1 MADEAPV
8 LIAGGGLVG
17 LSAAAF
23 LASHGIR
30 SLTFERLTAS
40 SPLPRAAFFHM
51 RTLEMFRSI
60 GIEEAVRSQSEKEF
74 VPDGAIIA
82 MDTLSGRKLA
92 DIIPNLNEGV
102 DALSP
107 CRRLFLNQP
116 SLERIL
122 RNCAHEGGATIVP
135 GAEIVDVHQDS
146 TGVNLTV
153 RKASD
158 GRMHDVRGDYLI
170 AADGGHS
177 TVRAALGIDY
187 EGRGAFS
194 NSLTIYFTADLAP
207 YIGDNPWSLIYV
219 NNPTLR
225 GFFRLNRAATAGFL
239 GVNVLGDPQLD
250 ADAAVN
256 AATDL
261 SEPRLIELVRAGVG
275 KRDLPVRIDGYSR
288 WRATA
293 NVARRLRDGRVFIA
307 GDAAHLMPP
316 NGGFGGNTGIH
327 DAHNL
332 AWKLALVIKGLAGSG
347 LLDSYETERKPVAV
361 FTVEQS
367 FSRYVARTAPW
378 LAARVQ
384 PAPLVDDLRIE
395 LGYLYDS
402 PLGVHADPR
411 STCGAPGS
419 RAPHLWLERRG
430 QRVSTIDLAAGRYVL
445 FAGGAGSAWVDAA
458 KEAANRFGGLPLDAY
473 CIGRDLADPGGQFL
487 PGFGISS
494 SGASLVRPDGFVAW
508 RCPDHA
514 TEPAAVLH
522 AALGASLK
530 DSLTPGAQGK

>member
-1 MADEAPV
+1 
-8 LIAGGGLVG
+8 
-17 LSAAAF
+17 
-23 LASHGIR
+23 
-30 SLTFERLTAS
+30 
-40 SPLPRAAFFHM
+40 
-51 RTLEMFRSI
+51 
-60 GIEEAVRSQSEKEF
+60 
-74 VPDGAIIA
+74 
-82 MDTLSGRKLA
+82 
-92 DIIPNLNEGV
+92 
-102 DALSP
+102 
-107 CRRLFLNQP
+107 
-116 SLERIL
+116 
-122 RNCAHEGGATIVP
+122 
-135 GAEIVDVHQDS
+135 
-146 TGVNLTV
+146 
-153 RKASD
+153 
-158 GRMHDVRGDYLI
+158 
-170 AADGGHS
+170 
-177 TVRAALGIDY
+177 
-187 EGRGAFS
+187 
-194 NSLTIYFTADLAP
+194 
-207 YIGDNPWSLIYV
+207 
-219 NNPTLR
+219 
-225 GFFRLNRAATAGFL
+225 
-239 GVNVLGDPQLD
+239 
-250 ADAAVN
+250 
-256 AATDL
+256 
-261 SEPRLIELVRAGVG
+261 
-275 KRDLPVRIDGYSR
+275 
-288 WRATA
+288 
-293 NVARRLRDGRVFIA
+293 
-307 GDAAHLMPP
+307 MPP

-430 QRVSTIDLAAGRYVL
+430 QRVSTIDLAGGRYVL

-458 KEAANRFGGLPLDAY
+458 KEAANRRGGLPLDAY